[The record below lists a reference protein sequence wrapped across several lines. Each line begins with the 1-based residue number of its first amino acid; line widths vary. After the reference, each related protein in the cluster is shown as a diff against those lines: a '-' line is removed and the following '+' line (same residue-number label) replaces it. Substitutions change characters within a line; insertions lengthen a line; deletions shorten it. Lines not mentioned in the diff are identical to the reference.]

1 MLKIKGKTKRALRT
15 MSIVFALFSL
25 TLPVVASEADTTHS
39 GDTEE
44 FKAGELIMHHVLD
57 AHEIHIADGLSFP
70 LPIMVYTQNG
80 FDVFS
85 FGNFWDD
92 HHHPSKTYKSE
103 STGNIYAYD
112 HGHVSI
118 VDEAGEQIAHSGWG
132 VSDAS
137 FMDLSITKNVFGIFL
152 AVALMLWIFIS
163 TARAYAKKGIAA
175 PSGLQSMMEV
185 LILFVRDE
193 VAKPSIGKKYERFMP
208 FLLTIFFF
216 IWIGNLLGLIP
227 FLGGLNITGNIA
239 VTATLAFFT
248 FMLTSISA
256 NRGYWLHI
264 IAPPGVPWWLLPIM
278 LPIELIGLFNKPIV
292 LCLRLFANITAGH
305 IIILS
310 FTCLIFI
317 FNQSS
322 GAGVAYGVSV
332 GSVLFSIFMMCL
344 ELLVAFLQAYV
355 FTLLSAL
362 YFGQAV
368 EEAH

>member
-1 MLKIKGKTKRALRT
+1 MVFIF
-15 MSIVFALFSL
+15 MS
-25 TLPVVASEADTTHS
+25 VAKS
-39 GDTEE
+39 
-44 FKAGELIMHHVLD
+44 
-57 AHEIHIADGLSFP
+57 
-70 LPIMVYTQNG
+70 YT
-80 FDVFS
+80 
-85 FGNFWDD
+85 
-92 HHHPSKTYKSE
+92 
-103 STGNIYAYD
+103 
-112 HGHVSI
+112 
-118 VDEAGEQIAHSGWG
+118 
-132 VSDAS
+132 
-137 FMDLSITKNVFGIFL
+137 
-152 AVALMLWIFIS
+152 
-163 TARAYAKKGIAA
+163 KKGIAA

-185 LILFVRDE
+185 LILYVRDE

-248 FMLTSISA
+248 FLITSLSA
-256 NRGYWLHI
+256 NKGYWLHI
-264 IAPPGVPWWLLPIM
+264 VAPPGVPWWLLPIM
-278 LPIELIGLFNKPIV
+278 LPIEIIGVLNKPIV

-368 EEAH
+368 EDAH